1 MAGIVVI
8 NISLEGDNEV
18 SEIYKLHRQTRWVDL
33 EAMVR
38 GNGTWAS
45 FTVKSLDCVILAY
58 LIKWNSISDM
68 YFWKLFNCHKRSCVL
83 SCKIGSCFEQNKDKT
98 KWRPLFTSNIS
109 RKFITKFHQ
118 IIKFNESWFDM
129 MLKLNLWH
137 IIRNAITSIRL
148 RNISPLISL
157 MLDYVKYKNSW
168 ISMEL

>member
-68 YFWKLFNCHKRSCVL
+68 CFWKLFNCHKRSCVL

-109 RKFITKFHQ
+109 RKFITIPSNNKIQRIVIWYDVKTEFMTYY
-118 IIKFNESWFDM
+118 KKCDYFNYITKYFSFDIV
-129 MLKLNLWH
+129 NTW
-137 IIRNAITSIRL
+137 L
-148 RNISPLISL
+148 RKI
-157 MLDYVKYKNSW
+157 
-168 ISMEL
+168 

>member
-58 LIKWNSISDM
+58 PIKWNSISDM
-68 YFWKLFNCHKRSCVL
+68 CFWKLFNCHKRSCVV

-109 RKFITKFHQ
+109 RKFITIPSNNKIQRIVIWYDVKTEFMTYY
-118 IIKFNESWFDM
+118 KKCDYFN
-129 MLKLNLWH
+129 
-137 IIRNAITSIRL
+137 
-148 RNISPLISL
+148 
-157 MLDYVKYKNSW
+157 
-168 ISMEL
+168 

>member
-68 YFWKLFNCHKRSCVL
+68 CFWKLFNCHKRSCVL
-83 SCKIGSCFEQNKDKT
+83 SCEIGSCFEQNKDKT

-109 RKFITKFHQ
+109 RKFITIPSNNKIQRIVIWYDVKTEFMTYY
-118 IIKFNESWFDM
+118 KKCDYFN
-129 MLKLNLWH
+129 
-137 IIRNAITSIRL
+137 
-148 RNISPLISL
+148 
-157 MLDYVKYKNSW
+157 
-168 ISMEL
+168 

>member
-68 YFWKLFNCHKRSCVL
+68 CFWKLFNCHKRSCVL
-83 SCKIGSCFEQNKDKT
+83 SWEIGSCFEQNKDKT

-109 RKFITKFHQ
+109 RKFITIPSNNKIQRIVIWYDVKTEFMTYYKKCDH
-118 IIKFNESWFDM
+118 FNLITKYFSFDIV
-129 MLKLNLWH
+129 NTW
-137 IIRNAITSIRL
+137 L
-148 RNISPLISL
+148 RKI
-157 MLDYVKYKNSW
+157 
-168 ISMEL
+168 

>member
-68 YFWKLFNCHKRSCVL
+68 CFWKLFNCHKRSCVL
-83 SCKIGSCFEQNKDKT
+83 SCEIGSCFEQNKDKT
-98 KWRPLFTSNIS
+98 KWRPLLTSNIS
-109 RKFITKFHQ
+109 RKFITIPSNNKIQRIVIWYDVKTEFMTYY
-118 IIKFNESWFDM
+118 KKCDYFN
-129 MLKLNLWH
+129 
-137 IIRNAITSIRL
+137 
-148 RNISPLISL
+148 
-157 MLDYVKYKNSW
+157 
-168 ISMEL
+168 

>member
-38 GNGTWAS
+38 GNELAS

-68 YFWKLFNCHKRSCVL
+68 
-83 SCKIGSCFEQNKDKT
+83 CF
-98 KWRPLFTSNIS
+98 
-109 RKFITKFHQ
+109 
-118 IIKFNESWFDM
+118 
-129 MLKLNLWH
+129 
-137 IIRNAITSIRL
+137 
-148 RNISPLISL
+148 
-157 MLDYVKYKNSW
+157 
-168 ISMEL
+168 

>member
-68 YFWKLFNCHKRSCVL
+68 CFWKLFNCHKRSCVL

-109 RKFITKFHQ
+109 RKFITIPSNNKIQRIVIWCDVKTQFMTYY
-118 IIKFNESWFDM
+118 KECDYFN
-129 MLKLNLWH
+129 
-137 IIRNAITSIRL
+137 
-148 RNISPLISL
+148 
-157 MLDYVKYKNSW
+157 
-168 ISMEL
+168 